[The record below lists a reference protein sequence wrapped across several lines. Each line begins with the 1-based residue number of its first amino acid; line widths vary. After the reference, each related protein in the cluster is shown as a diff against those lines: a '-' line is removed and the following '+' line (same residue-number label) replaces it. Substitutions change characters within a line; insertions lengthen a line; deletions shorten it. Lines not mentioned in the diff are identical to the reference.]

1 MPTAPGSTP
10 APHLNASPGVLPP
23 LWFVAPEGFFALPI
37 AATPEERTE
46 RARAFVRELYSRGDA
61 SIWEPAGP
69 YYEAITEMM
78 GDAGLS
84 YAAMGLFSAADD
96 AAKDD
101 ALLTD
106 EPVRHEPSEG
116 VVQCAFTVGIVQT
129 DHAGKDTDVVAQ
141 GILATLSGDPYNDVI
156 WLDLP
161 CGPGVSCISVR
172 EYRLN
177 PEMTAT
183 GEETK
188 LLTGQIQ
195 AYIPFPTGPYTA
207 VFTLHTA
214 SMEHWASVYRL
225 MSALLQT
232 VSFADPIAALPRESV

>member
-1 MPTAPGSTP
+1 MPTAPP
-10 APHLNASPGVLPP
+10 LNASPDTLPP

-46 RARAFVRELYSRGDA
+46 RARSFVRELYSRGDA
-61 SIWEPAGP
+61 NIWEPAAP
-69 YYEAITEMM
+69 YYEAIAETM

-96 AAKDD
+96 ADET
-101 ALLTD
+101 LTD
-106 EPVRHEPSEG
+106 EPARHEPEEG

-129 DHAGKDTDVVAQ
+129 DHSLEDTDVVAQ
-141 GILATLSGDPYNDVI
+141 GILATLSGDPYNDAI

-161 CGPGVSCISVR
+161 CGPAVSCISVR

-177 PEMTAT
+177 PDVTAT
-183 GEETK
+183 GEEMK

-195 AYIPFPTGPYTA
+195 VQVPFPTGPYTA

-232 VSFADPIAALPRESV
+232 VSFTDPLEALPGEPA